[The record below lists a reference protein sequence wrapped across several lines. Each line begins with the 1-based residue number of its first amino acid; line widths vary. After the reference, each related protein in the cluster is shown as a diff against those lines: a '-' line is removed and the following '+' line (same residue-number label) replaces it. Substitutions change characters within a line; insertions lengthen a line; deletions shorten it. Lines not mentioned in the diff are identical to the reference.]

1 MQLKLGDR
9 LNPINHQTICPLCN
23 TGIEDE
29 EHFLMNCIAY
39 WDPRRDLFNELNTE
53 TNLFLDSMN
62 PSTAFAKLISM
73 KQGEKTPKM
82 MAQKR
87 KMR

>member
-1 MQLKLGDR
+1 
-9 LNPINHQTICPLCN
+9 
-23 TGIEDE
+23 
-29 EHFLMNCIAY
+29 MNCITY

-82 MAQKR
+82 MARKR

>member
-1 MQLKLGDR
+1 
-9 LNPINHQTICPLCN
+9 
-23 TGIEDE
+23 
-29 EHFLMNCIAY
+29 MNCIAY

-62 PSTAFAKLISM
+62 PSSAFAKLISM

-82 MAQKR
+82 MARKR

>member
-1 MQLKLGDR
+1 
-9 LNPINHQTICPLCN
+9 
-23 TGIEDE
+23 
-29 EHFLMNCIAY
+29 MNCITY

-62 PSTAFAKLISM
+62 PRTAFAKLISM

-82 MAQKR
+82 MARKR

>member
-1 MQLKLGDR
+1 
-9 LNPINHQTICPLCN
+9 
-23 TGIEDE
+23 
-29 EHFLMNCIAY
+29 MNCIAY
-39 WDPRRDLFNELNTE
+39 RDPRRDLFNELKTE

-62 PSTAFAKLISM
+62 PSTAFVKLISM

-82 MAQKR
+82 VAQKK